1 MKVGE
6 IMSVFVQALF
16 IFLARITDVSI
27 GTLRTIL
34 LVKGNRRIAAV
45 LGFFEVMI
53 YLIVLGNVVG
63 NLNKPILIIA
73 YCLGYASGNI
83 IGGKIEERLSLGRV
97 SAEIIVKENY
107 QDVVKVLRDEGFGVT
122 IFEGMG
128 LEGKSYLLN
137 IALERKQIAKL
148 NKVVSKINPQAFIT
162 VTDVRSSVGGHFVPK
177 KRF

>member
-1 MKVGE
+1 MP
-6 IMSVFVQALF
+6 VFVQALF
-16 IFLARITDVSI
+16 IFFARILDVSI

-34 LVKGNRRIAAV
+34 LVKGNRRIAAF

-73 YCLGYASGNI
+73 YCLGYACGNI

-97 SAEIIVKENY
+97 TAEIIVKEDY
-107 QDVVKVLRDEGFGVT
+107 EDIVKVLRDEGFGVT

-128 LEGKSYLLN
+128 LEGKSYMLN
-137 IALERKQIAKL
+137 IILERKQIQKL
-148 NKVVSKINPQAFIT
+148 NKVVRRIKPNAFIT
-162 VTDVRSSVGGHFVPK
+162 LTDVRSSMGGHFIPRK
-177 KRF
+177 MF